1 MKKVA
6 IIGSPG
12 AGKSTLSTKLGEIF
26 KIPVVHLDAHYW
38 SEGWVETP
46 KEVWKNSMEDFV
58 KREKWIIDGNYGDT
72 IDIRLEAAD
81 TIIFLDMP
89 RYLCLK
95 NAFKRYLRYRHKDR
109 PDMAKG
115 CKEKLDPQFFKY
127 IWFFKGKNRKS
138 ILLRLEKLK
147 NKKTVHIFKNYDMVD
162 EFLNSVGRVKEV

>member
-12 AGKSTLSTKLGEIF
+12 AGKSTLSRKLGEIL

-38 SEGWVETP
+38 SDGWVETP
-46 KEVWKNSMEDFV
+46 KEAWKDSIEKFV
-58 KREKWIIDGNYGDT
+58 KIEQWIIDGNYGDT

-81 TIIFLDMP
+81 TIIFLDIP
-89 RYLCLK
+89 RIRCIK
-95 NAFKRYLRYRHKDR
+95 NAFKRYLRYRHEDR

-127 IWFFKGKNRKS
+127 IWFFNGKNRNS
-138 ILLRLEKLK
+138 ILTRLDKLK
-147 NKKTVHIFKNYDMVD
+147 DKKTIYIFRSYEIID
-162 EFLNSVGRVKEV
+162 EFLKSIEREP